1 MFNRLALFFCSVLV
15 FSSFELL
22 ADNNDKENQKDTLK
36 QFVLPNITIVSDR
49 SKENVLARPISQ
61 ISQSHISK
69 TYTTNDLPI
78 VISELPSV
86 YSYSQNG
93 NGIGYSTL
101 SLRGFDQR
109 RIAVNINGIPQ
120 NDPEDH
126 NVYWIDFPDITSNL
140 ELIEVQRGA
149 GRNTYGFA
157 SIGGS
162 INLMTSNFVNQR
174 GVKLFSGIGFQEF
187 SSLNKIKHNTTKHS
201 IEASSGLINT
211 NSEDIFYS
219 IYTRFSKIN
228 SFGYRNQSFA
238 EMDSYFFGFARFDPN
253 FTTQINIFGGPIRDG
268 LAYYGIPKE
277 YVYDKNLRL
286 SNYNYWSYDS
296 TGKQISFVQNRRP
309 QEIEEFSQPHFELL
323 NDIKID
329 ESQHI
334 RSALFYYTGK
344 GYFDYDGT
352 GWTDANSFELNE
364 RNGYPNAKDPQNP
377 IIRAF
382 VENRQFGWI
391 PSFSIEE
398 LEYRF
403 KIGGEFRYHNSIH
416 WGKLNY
422 AEDLPAN
429 YNPDY
434 MFYYYEGERLISSIY
449 GSYSRYLADNMMI
462 NLDGQMVYHN
472 YAIANDKAGNYYRTF
487 QTNSGELKA
496 ESKLFNINYIFFNP
510 RIGLDYTIND
520 NNKLFTFVAITSREP
535 RMANLYNASEAFTGK
550 LPRFESV
557 LDTSTN
563 TVVYDFTK
571 PLVKPERMY
580 NFEIGYNL
588 ATNHFN
594 FSSNLYYMQYSNE
607 LVKSGQIDVF
617 GDPIDGNAPRTYHYG
632 IELALRYEF
641 ELINEHK
648 LILSSNATFSQNKI
662 SDYRFELGN
671 NEQISL
677 NGNDIAGFPSVLG
690 NIRLSYTNSN
700 IFISL
705 LYQYVGSYRTDNFG
719 DLLGTDNRLKQ
730 YLGWDYYSDNTLSS
744 YGLLNLD
751 FVYNLK
757 MIDYFQNIQL
767 QVKINNLANKLYASG
782 AEGKEF
788 FPGAERNIF
797 FGLGIEF

>member
-1 MFNRLALFFCSVLV
+1 MFYRLTLFFCSILA
-15 FSSFELL
+15 FSSFPLF
-22 ADNNDKENQKDTLK
+22 ANINDKETPKDTLK

-49 SKENVLARPISQ
+49 NNENILARPISQ
-61 ISQSHISK
+61 ISQSQISK
-69 TYTTNDLPI
+69 TYTNNDLPLF
-78 VISELPSV
+78 ISELPSV

-162 INLMTSNFVNQR
+162 INLMTSNFVNQK
-174 GVKLFSGIGFQEF
+174 GVKLFSGFGFQEF
-187 SSLNKIKHNTTKHS
+187 SSLSKINHNTTKYS

-211 NSEDIFYS
+211 DSEDIFYS

-238 EMDSYFFGFARFDPN
+238 EMNSYFFGFARFDLN

-277 YVYDKNLRL
+277 YVYDKKLRL

-296 TGKQISFVQNRRP
+296 TGKQISFAQNRRM

-329 ESQHI
+329 DTKHI
-334 RSALFYYTGK
+334 RSALFFYTGK

-352 GWTDANSFELNE
+352 GWTNASSFELNE
-364 RNGYPNAKDPQNP
+364 RNGFPNAKDPQNP

-391 PSFSIEE
+391 PSFSIDEFDYK
-398 LEYRF
+398 L

-422 AEDLPAN
+422 AEDLPNN

-434 MFYYYEGERLISSIY
+434 MFYYYEGKRLISSIY
-449 GSYSRYLADNMMI
+449 ASYSRFLYDNIMI
-462 NLDGQMVYHN
+462 NLDGQLVYHN

-487 QTNSGELKA
+487 QTKTGTLTA
-496 ESKLFNINYIFFNP
+496 EGKLFDIDYLFLNP
-510 RIGLDYTIND
+510 RIGLDYNIND
-520 NNKLFTFVAITSREP
+520 KNKLFTFVAITSREP

-557 LDTSTN
+557 LDTTNN
-563 TVVYDFTK
+563 TVIYDFTK
-571 PLVKPERMY
+571 PLVQPERMY
-580 NFEIGYNL
+580 DVEVGYNFRSNNL
-588 ATNHFN
+588 N
-594 FSSNLYYMQYSNE
+594 FSTNLYYMLYTNE

-617 GDPIDGNAPRTYHYG
+617 GDPIDGNAPRTYHFG
-632 IELALRYEF
+632 IELALMYEY
-641 ELINEHK
+641 ELFNNHK
-648 LILSSNATFSQNKI
+648 LIVSSNATFSQNKI
-662 SDYRFELGN
+662 SEYLFELGN
-671 NEQISL
+671 NQQISL
-677 NGNDIAGFPSVLG
+677 NGNDIAGFPNVLG
-690 NIRLSYTNSN
+690 NFRLSYSNSN
-700 IFISL
+700 LFISL

-719 DLLGTDNRLKQ
+719 DLLQTDTRLKN
-730 YLGWDYYSDNTLSS
+730 YLGWDYYWDNTLSS
-744 YGLLNLD
+744 FGLLNLD
-751 FVYNLK
+751 MVYNLK
-757 MIDYFQNIQL
+757 VIDYFQNIKL
-767 QVKINNLANKLYASG
+767 QVKVNNLTNKLYASG

-797 FGLGIEF
+797 LGLEIEF